1 MRSAAAPNSSG
12 ACACCSSSGACGAC
26 CAPPRNPPAGS
37 RPALSAGASPASQS
51 SSRASAPRPPRSASR
66 GRAPCASRYGGSTTR
81 ASWSRWS
88 RSASCSGAVVRALGS
103 ARPPSRSRPRG
114 HGKSRR
120 AHRHSDRRR
129 TGIATRSCGTQM
141 LASPIRGGCCTDPV
155 PALGTVRN
163 SSGEPALSVPA
174 AAERASS
181 APSRWSS
188 RQGRRFVRQPPCD
201 AAGAAERVSRAWAG
215 RSACAPG
222 ACGELEFTDAA
233 VREPEFLPQRGDLF
247 TQPFVLVECGAQP
260 VADRLVAC
268 ALSHR

>member
-1 MRSAAAPNSSG
+1 VSRIACPCAMRSAAAPNSSG

-103 ARPPSRSRPRG
+103 ARTPSRSRPRG

-129 TGIATRSCGTQM
+129 TGIATRSCGTQT

-163 SSGEPALSVPA
+163 SSGASAFRARSGRAGQLGAEPLEFSTRPEDCLCDTLRPQQARRGPALGRSHLGES
-174 AAERASS
+174 ERARVNAACREMPS
-181 APSRWSS
+181 AS
-188 RQGRRFVRQPPCD
+188 
-201 AAGAAERVSRAWAG
+201 
-215 RSACAPG
+215 
-222 ACGELEFTDAA
+222 LA
-233 VREPEFLPQRGDLF
+233 VRAIAVFHPRW
-247 TQPFVLVECGAQP
+247 
-260 VADRLVAC
+260 
-268 ALSHR
+268 LSVSS